1 MSKFQKSVTISK
13 MDVKYEDDGKALL
26 LLRSLLPLFKH
37 FRTTFMLGKDT
48 QNNTYVKMDEN
59 TKALKHMVF
68 MRKVKRGVSHRTRVI
83 NLVTGVDQNLKSKGK
98 EKKCYFHCGASD
110 HWKRNCKIW
119 KEKKAKAM
127 TVNSNTVSV
136 VISEES
142 DGEFL
147 AVTSSYNNRWS
158 LNIY

>member
-1 MSKFQKSVTISK
+1 M
-13 MDVKYEDDGKALL
+13 
-26 LLRSLLPLFKH
+26 
-37 FRTTFMLGKDT
+37 
-48 QNNTYVKMDEN
+48 
-59 TKALKHMVF
+59 
-68 MRKVKRGVSHRTRVI
+68 I
-83 NLVTGVDQNLKSKGK
+83 NLVTGVDQNPKSKK
-98 EKKCYFHCGASD
+98 EKKCYFHCGAFD

-119 KEKKAKAM
+119 KEKKAKVM

-142 DGEFL
+142 DSELL